1 MKILVVEDDRK
12 VAGFIEQGLREEGY
26 AVDVAPDGDE
36 ATTLAHVYDYDL
48 VVLDVML
55 PKKNGL
61 QVAAELRREGRKT
74 PILMLTARDTT
85 EDVVRGLDAGA
96 DDYLAKPFKFD
107 ELLAR
112 VRALIRRGGA
122 SRTELLSYG
131 PVELDRLKHKVKVKG
146 KKLELTPKEF
156 QLLEHFLL
164 RPEEVIRRTEL
175 LEKVWDLHFDPE
187 SNVVDVHVGNLRRKL
202 QDAAE
207 LGPAA
212 GMHRE
217 LLLVLAG
224 VVVVGTGA
232 TLVGAWWLAGSAVRP
247 VYEITEQATRIEAG
261 TLGQRI
267 VAHADTDEYRGLVSV
282 LNRMLE
288 RIDAAFKNQRRLTA
302 DVSHELRSPLT
313 ALRGEIE
320 VALRAERTPRDYQRV
335 LRSGLEEIDR
345 LTVMSEDLLL
355 ITRAGAGLLGARRVP
370 TDVNAL
376 IRRELEGIRGRIE
389 EKQLTVRTE
398 LDPGLGSL
406 ALDPAL
412 AGRLVEELLD
422 NAVKF
427 VPHGGVVVVATTA
440 TGGGLRLAVENSGL
454 PLAEDELAHLFEPF
468 YRADQARTRGTGTG
482 LGLAVAAAVTSVH
495 GGSIRAVN
503 VPSGGVRLECELVG
517 VSHARHAA

>member
-1 MKILVVEDDRK
+1 VTRSLRRALALRFAATMGVGLVV
-12 VAGFIEQGLREEGY
+12 AAAAAY
-26 AVDVAPDGDE
+26 AVA
-36 ATTLAHVYDYDL
+36 
-48 VVLDVML
+48 
-55 PKKNGL
+55 
-61 QVAAELRREGRKT
+61 
-74 PILMLTARDTT
+74 
-85 EDVVRGLDAGA
+85 
-96 DDYLAKPFKFD
+96 
-107 ELLAR
+107 
-112 VRALIRRGGA
+112 
-122 SRTELLSYG
+122 
-131 PVELDRLKHKVKVKG
+131 
-146 KKLELTPKEF
+146 
-156 QLLEHFLL
+156 
-164 RPEEVIRRTEL
+164 
-175 LEKVWDLHFDPE
+175 
-187 SNVVDVHVGNLRRKL
+187 
-202 QDAAE
+202 

-217 LLLVLAG
+217 LLLVLAA
-224 VVVVGTGA
+224 VVGVGSGA

-267 VAHADTDEYRGLVSV
+267 VAHAETDEYRGLVSV

-320 VALRAERTPRDYQRV
+320 VALRAERSPRLYQRV

-370 TDVNAL
+370 TDMNAL
-376 IRRELEGIRGRIE
+376 IRGELDGIRGRIE

-398 LDPGLGSL
+398 LDPALGSL
-406 ALDPAL
+406 ALDPPL
-412 AGRLVEELLD
+412 AGRLIEELLD

-427 VPHGGVVVVATTA
+427 APHGGVVVVATTA
-440 TGGGLRLAVENSGL
+440 TGGGLRLAVENSGP

-482 LGLAVAAAVTSVH
+482 LGLAVAAAVTTLH